1 MNKQKPNRNKN
12 IEDILFSDIDD
23 NTFWDDMETGIL
35 DDDEED
41 F

>member
-1 MNKQKPNRNKN
+1 MTVKKYDFLTKEKDK
-12 IEDILFSDIDD
+12 EDK
-23 NTFWDDMETGIL
+23 FWDDMETGIL